1 MLDLTAKAEIYTRG
15 VTIMKRTLAVLI
27 ICGLML
33 SGCGKTETDGAELRA
48 GKTESA
54 SAVSTVTTA
63 PVSTASS
70 VKTTAVKTTS
80 KTSAKT
86 TVKTTSESTAESTEK
101 KSGTKKSSK
110 KTDVTTQAPRYGN
123 EQDNNG
129 NYQTGGNNGGQT
141 QPQSQNTTASQKTE
155 KPSQTQKK
163 TTTAKKTEKPKP
175 KPTEA
180 PEPEPQGLSQADI
193 SEINGYIKQAAKS
206 YGIGTECPDCN
217 NEGAVILSG
226 FVDPWNG
233 YSWNTPIDT
242 ERLKDKSR
250 IKQAVDSYI
259 NVIYN
264 EWLNDGMITKDDLKK
279 YAFLYVY
286 WEDTGDGYYDLY
298 LMW

>member
-1 MLDLTAKAEIYTRG
+1 MTKNIFIILSALT
-15 VTIMKRTLAVLI
+15 VLTLA
-27 ICGLML
+27 
-33 SGCGKTETDGAELRA
+33 GCSKKSEAEKSIEA
-48 GKTESA
+48 GKSA
-54 SAVSTVTTA
+54 EVRSSFSEGNVVTTA
-63 PVSTASS
+63 PVSTALS

-86 TVKTTSESTAESTEK
+86 TVKTTSESTAKSTEK

-110 KTDVTTQAPRYGN
+110 KADVTTQAPQYGN

-129 NYQTGGNNGGQT
+129 NYQAGGNNGGQT

-180 PEPEPQGLSQADI
+180 PEPQPQGLSQADI

-226 FVDPWNG
+226 YVDPWNG
-233 YSWNTPIDT
+233 YSWDTPIAGDFHET
-242 ERLKDKSR
+242 VSEYKTGVDSR
-250 IKQAVDSYI
+250 IKTMYS
-259 NVIYN
+259 
-264 EWLNDGMITKDDLKK
+264 EWLDNGETKEDISECI
-279 YAFLYVY
+279 YIYIY
-286 WEDTGDGYYDLY
+286 WEKQDDGTYDLY

>member
-27 ICGLML
+27 ICGLAL

-54 SAVSTVTTA
+54 SAASTVTTA

-86 TVKTTSESTAESTEK
+86 TVKTTSESTAKSTEK

-110 KTDVTTQAPRYGN
+110 KADVTTQAPQYGN

-129 NYQTGGNNGGQT
+129 NYQAGGNNGGQT
-141 QPQSQNTTASQKTE
+141 QPQSQNTTASRKTE

-180 PEPEPQGLSQADI
+180 PEPQPQGLSQADI

-217 NEGAVILSG
+217 NEGAVILSSY
-226 FVDPWNG
+226 VDPWNG
-233 YSWNTPIDT
+233 YSWDTPIAGDFHET
-242 ERLKDKSR
+242 VSEYKTGVDSR
-250 IKQAVDSYI
+250 IKTMYS
-259 NVIYN
+259 
-264 EWLNDGMITKDDLKK
+264 EWLDNGETKEDISECI
-279 YAFLYVY
+279 YIYIY
-286 WEDTGDGYYDLY
+286 WEKQDDGTYDLY

>member
-1 MLDLTAKAEIYTRG
+1 MLELTAEAEIYTRG

-33 SGCGKTETDGAELRA
+33 SGCGKTESDGTELRA

-54 SAVSTVTTA
+54 SAASTVTTT

-70 VKTTAVKTTS
+70 VKTTTSVKTTES
-80 KTSAKT
+80 PKT
-86 TVKTTSESTAESTEK
+86 TVKTTSESTAKSTEK

-110 KTDVTTQAPRYGN
+110 KADVTTQAPQYGN

-141 QPQSQNTTASQKTE
+141 QPQSPNTTASQKTE

-175 KPTEA
+175 TEV
-180 PEPEPQGLSQADI
+180 PEPQGLSQADI

-226 FVDPWNG
+226 YVDPWNG
-233 YSWNTPIDT
+233 YSWDTPIAGDFHET
-242 ERLKDKSR
+242 VSEYKTGVDSR
-250 IKQAVDSYI
+250 IKTMYS
-259 NVIYN
+259 
-264 EWLNDGMITKDDLKK
+264 EWLDNGETKEDISECI
-279 YAFLYVY
+279 YIYIY
-286 WEDTGDGYYDLY
+286 WEKQDDGTYDLY

>member
-33 SGCGKTETDGAELRA
+33 SGCGKTESDGAELQT

-54 SAVSTVTTA
+54 SAASTVTTT

-110 KTDVTTQAPRYGN
+110 KADVTTQAPRYGN
-123 EQDNNG
+123 EKDNNG
-129 NYQTGGNNGGQT
+129 NYQAGGNNGGQT

-175 KPTEA
+175 TEA
-180 PEPEPQGLSQADI
+180 PEPEPQGLSQDI
-193 SEINGYIKQAAKS
+193 SNRL
-206 YGIGTECPDCN
+206 
-217 NEGAVILSG
+217 LSLT
-226 FVDPWNG
+226 VSEQSARTVTMKEP
-233 YSWNTPIDT
+233 
-242 ERLKDKSR
+242 
-250 IKQAVDSYI
+250 
-259 NVIYN
+259 
-264 EWLNDGMITKDDLKK
+264 
-279 YAFLYVY
+279 
-286 WEDTGDGYYDLY
+286 
-298 LMW
+298 

>member
-27 ICGLML
+27 ICGLAL
-33 SGCGKTETDGAELRA
+33 SGCGKTEPDGAELRA

-54 SAVSTVTTA
+54 SAASTVTTA

-70 VKTTAVKTTS
+70 VKTTTAVKTTS

-86 TVKTTSESTAESTEK
+86 TVKTTSESTAKSTEK
-101 KSGTKKSSK
+101 KSGTQKSGSRK
-110 KTDVTTQAPRYGN
+110 ADVTTQAPRYGN

-129 NYQTGGNNGGQT
+129 NYQAGGNNGGQT
-141 QPQSQNTTASQKTE
+141 QPQSQNTTASRKTE

-180 PEPEPQGLSQADI
+180 PEPQGLSQADI

-226 FVDPWNG
+226 YVDPWNG
-233 YSWNTPIDT
+233 YSWDTPIAGDFHET
-242 ERLKDKSR
+242 VSEYKTGVDSR
-250 IKQAVDSYI
+250 IKTMYS
-259 NVIYN
+259 
-264 EWLNDGMITKDDLKK
+264 EWLDNGETKEDISECI
-279 YAFLYVY
+279 YIYIY
-286 WEDTGDGYYDLY
+286 WEKQDDGTYDLY

>member
-1 MLDLTAKAEIYTRG
+1 MLELTAEAEIYTRG

-33 SGCGKTETDGAELRA
+33 SGCGKTEPDGAELQA

-54 SAVSTVTTA
+54 SAASTVTTA
-63 PVSTASS
+63 PVSTTSSVRTTTS
-70 VKTTAVKTTS
+70 VKTTES
-80 KTSAKT
+80 PKT
-86 TVKTTSESTAESTEK
+86 TVKTTSESTAKSTEK

-110 KTDVTTQAPRYGN
+110 KTDVTTQAPQYGN

-129 NYQTGGNNGGQT
+129 NYQAGGNNGGQT
-141 QPQSQNTTASQKTE
+141 QPQSPNTTASQKTE

-163 TTTAKKTEKPKP
+163 TTTAKKTEKP

-226 FVDPWNG
+226 YVDPWNG
-233 YSWNTPIDT
+233 YSWDTPIAGDFHET
-242 ERLKDKSR
+242 VSEYKTGVDSR
-250 IKQAVDSYI
+250 IKTMYS
-259 NVIYN
+259 
-264 EWLNDGMITKDDLKK
+264 EWLDNGETKEDISE
-279 YAFLYVY
+279 YIYIYIY
-286 WEDTGDGYYDLY
+286 WEKQDDGTYDLY

>member
-226 FVDPWNG
+226 YVTDICSSVASIKYSVSHDIKAMYDEWIRNG
-233 YSWNTPIDT
+233 
-242 ERLKDKSR
+242 E
-250 IKQAVDSYI
+250 
-259 NVIYN
+259 
-264 EWLNDGMITKDDLKK
+264 TKEDISEC
-279 YAFLYVY
+279 YYVNVY
-286 WEDTGDGYYDLY
+286 WEKDGDKYWLY

>member
-1 MLDLTAKAEIYTRG
+1 
-15 VTIMKRTLAVLI
+15 MKRTLAVLI
-27 ICGLML
+27 ICGLAL
-33 SGCGKTETDGAELRA
+33 SGCGKTEPDGAELQA

-54 SAVSTVTTA
+54 SAASTVTTA

-86 TVKTTSESTAESTEK
+86 TVKTTSESTAKSTEK

-129 NYQTGGNNGGQT
+129 NYQAGGNNGGQT

-180 PEPEPQGLSQADI
+180 PEPQGLSQADI

-206 YGIGTECPDCN
+206 YGMAGTN
-217 NEGAVILSG
+217 ILSG
-226 FVDPWNG
+226 YVDVWSE
-233 YSWNTPIDT
+233 YSFNPPINTAINDT
-242 ERLKDKSR
+242 VPL
-250 IKQAVDSYI
+250 IKNYVDSELGRIYREWSNDGVSDEEISQYLYI
-259 NVIYN
+259 NV
-264 EWLNDGMITKDDLKK
+264 
-279 YAFLYVY
+279 Y
-286 WEDTGDGYYDLY
+286 WEKDGDKYWIY

>member
-27 ICGLML
+27 ICGLAL

-54 SAVSTVTTA
+54 SAASTVTTA

-70 VKTTAVKTTS
+70 VKTTTSVKTTES
-80 KTSAKT
+80 PKT
-86 TVKTTSESTAESTEK
+86 TVKTTSESTAKSTEK

-110 KTDVTTQAPRYGN
+110 KADVTTQAPRYGN

-141 QPQSQNTTASQKTE
+141 QPQSQNTTASRKTE

-180 PEPEPQGLSQADI
+180 PEPQPQGLSQADI

-226 FVDPWNG
+226 YVDPWNG
-233 YSWNTPIDT
+233 YSWDTPIAGDFHET
-242 ERLKDKSR
+242 VSEYKTGVDSR
-250 IKQAVDSYI
+250 IKTMYS
-259 NVIYN
+259 
-264 EWLNDGMITKDDLKK
+264 EWLDNGETKEDISEWI
-279 YAFLYVY
+279 YIYIY
-286 WEDTGDGYYDLY
+286 WEKQDAGTDDLY

>member
-1 MLDLTAKAEIYTRG
+1 
-15 VTIMKRTLAVLI
+15 MKRTLAVLI
-27 ICGLML
+27 ICGLAL
-33 SGCGKTETDGAELRA
+33 SGCGKTEPDGAELRA

-63 PVSTASS
+63 PVSTALS
-70 VKTTAVKTTS
+70 VKTTTSVKTAS

-86 TVKTTSESTAESTEK
+86 TVKTTSESTAKSTEK
-101 KSGTKKSSK
+101 KSGTKKSGSRK
-110 KTDVTTQAPRYGN
+110 ADVTTQAPRYGN

-141 QPQSQNTTASQKTE
+141 QPQSQNTTASRKTE

-163 TTTAKKTEKPKP
+163 TTTAKKTEKP

-226 FVDPWNG
+226 YVDPWNG
-233 YSWNTPIDT
+233 YSWDTPIAGDFHET
-242 ERLKDKSR
+242 VSEYKTGVDSR
-250 IKQAVDSYI
+250 IKTMYS
-259 NVIYN
+259 
-264 EWLNDGMITKDDLKK
+264 EWLDNGETKEDISECI
-279 YAFLYVY
+279 YIYIY
-286 WEDTGDGYYDLY
+286 WEKQDDGTYDLY

>member
-27 ICGLML
+27 ICGLAL

-54 SAVSTVTTA
+54 SAASTVTTT

-70 VKTTAVKTTS
+70 VKTTTSVKTTES
-80 KTSAKT
+80 PKT
-86 TVKTTSESTAESTEK
+86 TVKTTSESTAKSTEK
-101 KSGTKKSSK
+101 KSGTKKSGSRK
-110 KTDVTTQAPRYGN
+110 ADVTTQAPQYGN

-129 NYQTGGNNGGQT
+129 NYQAGGNNGGQT
-141 QPQSQNTTASQKTE
+141 QPQSPNTTASQKTE

-175 KPTEA
+175 TEA

-193 SEINGYIKQAAKS
+193 SEINEYIKQAAKS

-226 FVDPWNG
+226 YVDPWNG
-233 YSWNTPIDT
+233 YSWDTPIAGDFHET
-242 ERLKDKSR
+242 VSEYKTGVDSR
-250 IKQAVDSYI
+250 IKTMYS
-259 NVIYN
+259 
-264 EWLNDGMITKDDLKK
+264 EWLDNGETKEDISECI
-279 YAFLYVY
+279 YIYIY
-286 WEDTGDGYYDLY
+286 WEKQDDGTYDLY

>member
-1 MLDLTAKAEIYTRG
+1 MLELTAKAEIYTRG

-27 ICGLML
+27 ICGLAL
-33 SGCGKTETDGAELRA
+33 SGCGKTEPDGAELRA

-54 SAVSTVTTA
+54 SAASTVTTA
-63 PVSTASS
+63 PVSTALS
-70 VKTTAVKTTS
+70 VKTTTSVKTAS

-86 TVKTTSESTAESTEK
+86 TVKTTSESTAKSTEK

-110 KTDVTTQAPRYGN
+110 KADVTTQAPRYGN
-123 EQDNNG
+123 GQDNNG

-141 QPQSQNTTASQKTE
+141 QPQSQNTTASRKTE

-163 TTTAKKTEKPKP
+163 TTTAKKTEKP

-226 FVDPWNG
+226 YVDPWNG
-233 YSWNTPIDT
+233 YSWDTPIAGDFHET
-242 ERLKDKSR
+242 
-250 IKQAVDSYI
+250 
-259 NVIYN
+259 
-264 EWLNDGMITKDDLKK
+264 
-279 YAFLYVY
+279 VY
-286 WEDTGDGYYDLY
+286 HHHSG
-298 LMW
+298 

>member
-27 ICGLML
+27 ICGLAL

-54 SAVSTVTTA
+54 SAASTVTTA

-70 VKTTAVKTTS
+70 VKTTTSVKTTS

-86 TVKTTSESTAESTEK
+86 TVKTTSESTAKSTEK

-110 KTDVTTQAPRYGN
+110 KADVTTQAPQYGN

-129 NYQTGGNNGGQT
+129 NYQAGGNNGGQT

-180 PEPEPQGLSQADI
+180 PEPQPQGLSQADI

-226 FVDPWNG
+226 YVDPWNG
-233 YSWNTPIDT
+233 YSWDTPIAGDFHET
-242 ERLKDKSR
+242 VSEYKTGVDSR
-250 IKQAVDSYI
+250 IKTMYS
-259 NVIYN
+259 
-264 EWLNDGMITKDDLKK
+264 EWLDNGETKEDISECI
-279 YAFLYVY
+279 YIYIY
-286 WEDTGDGYYDLY
+286 WEKQDDGTYDLY

>member
-27 ICGLML
+27 ICGLAL
-33 SGCGKTETDGAELRA
+33 SGCGKTEPDGAELRA

-54 SAVSTVTTA
+54 SAASTVTTA
-63 PVSTASS
+63 PVSTALS
-70 VKTTAVKTTS
+70 VKTTTSVKTTES
-80 KTSAKT
+80 PKT
-86 TVKTTSESTAESTEK
+86 TVKTTSESTAKSTEK

-110 KTDVTTQAPRYGN
+110 KADVTTQAPRYGN

-129 NYQTGGNNGGQT
+129 NYQAGGNNGGQT
-141 QPQSQNTTASQKTE
+141 QPQSQNTTASRKTE

-163 TTTAKKTEKPKP
+163 TTTAKKTEKP

-226 FVDPWNG
+226 YVDPWNG
-233 YSWNTPIDT
+233 YSWDTPIAGDFHET
-242 ERLKDKSR
+242 VSEYKTGVDSR
-250 IKQAVDSYI
+250 IKTMYS
-259 NVIYN
+259 
-264 EWLNDGMITKDDLKK
+264 EWLDNGETKEDISECI
-279 YAFLYVY
+279 YIYIY
-286 WEDTGDGYYDLY
+286 WEKQDDGTYDLY

>member
-1 MLDLTAKAEIYTRG
+1 MLELTAEAEIYTRG

-27 ICGLML
+27 ICGLAL

-54 SAVSTVTTA
+54 SAASTVTTT
-63 PVSTASS
+63 PVSTALS
-70 VKTTAVKTTS
+70 VKTTTAVKTTES
-80 KTSAKT
+80 PKT
-86 TVKTTSESTAESTEK
+86 TVKTTSESTAKSTEK

-110 KTDVTTQAPRYGN
+110 KADVTTQAPQYGN

-129 NYQTGGNNGGQT
+129 NYQAGGNNGGQT
-141 QPQSQNTTASQKTE
+141 QPQSQNTTASRKTE

-193 SEINGYIKQAAKS
+193 SEINGYIMQEVSS
-206 YGIGTECPDCN
+206 YGIAGTNFLTGNVDIWNEYSFNAPINTDICSSVSSIKNSVSHDIKAMYDEWIRNGETKEDISECYYVN
-217 NEGAVILSG
+217 
-226 FVDPWNG
+226 
-233 YSWNTPIDT
+233 
-242 ERLKDKSR
+242 
-250 IKQAVDSYI
+250 
-259 NVIYN
+259 
-264 EWLNDGMITKDDLKK
+264 
-279 YAFLYVY
+279 VY
-286 WEDTGDGYYDLY
+286 WEKDGDKYWLY

>member
-1 MLDLTAKAEIYTRG
+1 MTKNIFIILSALT
-15 VTIMKRTLAVLI
+15 VLTLA
-27 ICGLML
+27 
-33 SGCGKTETDGAELRA
+33 GCSKKSEAEKSIEA
-48 GKTESA
+48 GKSA
-54 SAVSTVTTA
+54 EVRSSFSEGNVVTTA
-63 PVSTASS
+63 HVSTASS

-86 TVKTTSESTAESTEK
+86 TVKTTSASTAKSTEK
-101 KSGTKKSSK
+101 KSGTQKSGSK
-110 KTDVTTQAPRYGN
+110 KADVTTQAPRYGN

-129 NYQTGGNNGGQT
+129 NYQAGGNNGGQT
-141 QPQSQNTTASQKTE
+141 QPQSQNTTASRKTE

-180 PEPEPQGLSQADI
+180 PEPQPQGLSQADI

-226 FVDPWNG
+226 YVDPWNG
-233 YSWNTPIDT
+233 YSWDTPIAGDFHET
-242 ERLKDKSR
+242 VSEYKTGVDSR
-250 IKQAVDSYI
+250 IKTMYS
-259 NVIYN
+259 
-264 EWLNDGMITKDDLKK
+264 EWLDNGETKEDISECI
-279 YAFLYVY
+279 YIYIY
-286 WEDTGDGYYDLY
+286 WEKQDDGTYDLY

>member
-27 ICGLML
+27 ICGLAL

-54 SAVSTVTTA
+54 SAVTTVTTA

-86 TVKTTSESTAESTEK
+86 TVKTTSESTAKSTEK
-101 KSGTKKSSK
+101 KSGTKKSGSK
-110 KTDVTTQAPRYGN
+110 KADVTTQAPQYGN

-141 QPQSQNTTASQKTE
+141 QPQSQNTTASRKTE

-180 PEPEPQGLSQADI
+180 PEPQPQGLSQADI

-206 YGIGTECPDCN
+206 YGMAGTN
-217 NEGAVILSG
+217 ILSG
-226 FVDPWNG
+226 YVDVWSE
-233 YSWNTPIDT
+233 YSFNPPINTAINDT
-242 ERLKDKSR
+242 VPL
-250 IKQAVDSYI
+250 IKNYVDSELGRIYREWSNDGVSDEEISQYLYI
-259 NVIYN
+259 NV
-264 EWLNDGMITKDDLKK
+264 
-279 YAFLYVY
+279 Y
-286 WEDTGDGYYDLY
+286 WEKDGDKYWIY

>member
-1 MLDLTAKAEIYTRG
+1 MLELTAKAEIYTRG

-27 ICGLML
+27 ICGLAL
-33 SGCGKTETDGAELRA
+33 SGCGKTEPDGAELRA

-63 PVSTASS
+63 PVSTALS
-70 VKTTAVKTTS
+70 VKTTTSVKTTES
-80 KTSAKT
+80 PKT
-86 TVKTTSESTAESTEK
+86 TVKTTSESTAKSTEK

-110 KTDVTTQAPRYGN
+110 KADVTTQAPRYGN
-123 EQDNNG
+123 GQDNNG

-141 QPQSQNTTASQKTE
+141 QPQSQNTTASRKTE

-180 PEPEPQGLSQADI
+180 SEPEPQGLSQADI

-226 FVDPWNG
+226 YVDPWNG
-233 YSWNTPIDT
+233 YSWDTPIAGDFHET
-242 ERLKDKSR
+242 VSEYKTGVDSR
-250 IKQAVDSYI
+250 IKTMYS
-259 NVIYN
+259 
-264 EWLNDGMITKDDLKK
+264 EWLDNGETKEDISECI
-279 YAFLYVY
+279 YIYIY
-286 WEDTGDGYYDLY
+286 WEKQDDGTYDLY

>member
-1 MLDLTAKAEIYTRG
+1 
-15 VTIMKRTLAVLI
+15 MKRTLAVLI
-27 ICGLML
+27 ICGLAL
-33 SGCGKTETDGAELRA
+33 SGCGKTEPDGAELRA

-54 SAVSTVTTA
+54 SAASTVTTA

-70 VKTTAVKTTS
+70 VKTTTAVKTTS

-86 TVKTTSESTAESTEK
+86 TVKTTSESTAKSTEK
-101 KSGTKKSSK
+101 KSGTQKSGSRK
-110 KTDVTTQAPRYGN
+110 ADVTTQAPRYGN

-129 NYQTGGNNGGQT
+129 NYQAGGNNGGQT

-180 PEPEPQGLSQADI
+180 PEPQGLSQADI

-226 FVDPWNG
+226 YVDPWNG
-233 YSWNTPIDT
+233 YSWDTPIAGDFHET
-242 ERLKDKSR
+242 VSEYKTGVDSR
-250 IKQAVDSYI
+250 IKTMYS
-259 NVIYN
+259 
-264 EWLNDGMITKDDLKK
+264 EWLDNGETKEDISECI
-279 YAFLYVY
+279 YIYIY
-286 WEDTGDGYYDLY
+286 WEKQDDGTYDLY